1 MSNEQYLWVGFHIF
15 ILIMLAL
22 DIGVFHKKAHAVSV
36 KEALLWS
43 AFWIAFSGLFA
54 IGIYFLR
61 STVQATEFVTAY
73 LIEKSLSVDNLFIFL
88 TIFSY
93 FKVPDKYQ
101 HKVLFWGVLGALA
114 MRALFIIVGVA
125 ILAKFNFIIYILGA
139 FLVFTGFKL
148 FFAKDDIE
156 FKPESSWTLKL
167 VRRFFGVSKHYHGDK
182 FFVRKMG
189 YVFATP
195 LFLVLALVE
204 TTDLVFALDSIPAVL
219 AVSPDPFI
227 VYTSNIFAILGL
239 RSLYFALAGVV
250 GLFHYLNYGL
260 AIILSF
266 IGVKMMIS
274 GFYHVPIHFALLF
287 VLFILSASVILS
299 LVFPKKKSSIELTS

>member
-1 MSNEQYLWVGFHIF
+1 MSNELLLWIGFHIF

-22 DIGVFHKKAHAVSV
+22 DIGVFHRKAHVISV
-36 KEALLWS
+36 KEALWWS
-43 AFWIAFSGLFA
+43 AFWIGLACIFA
-54 IGIYFLR
+54 IGIWFYR
-61 STVQATEFVTAY
+61 STVQATEFMTAY
-73 LIEKSLSVDNLFIFL
+73 VVEKSLSVDNLFIFL

-93 FKVPDKYQ
+93 FKVPEKYQ
-101 HKVLFWGVLGALA
+101 HKVLFWGVLGALI
-114 MRALFIIVGVA
+114 MRAFFIVVGVA
-125 ILAKFNFIIYILGA
+125 ILAKFHFIIYILGA

-148 FFAKDDIE
+148 FFSKDDVE
-156 FKPESSWTLKL
+156 FKPESSWTLKF
-167 VRRFFGVSKHYHGDK
+167 VRRFFGVSKHYQEDK
-182 FFVRKMG
+182 FIVRKMG
-189 YVFATP
+189 YTFVTP
-195 LFLVLALVE
+195 LFMVLALVE

-266 IGVKMMIS
+266 IGVKMIIS
-274 GFYHVPIHFALLF
+274 GMYKIPIESALLF
-287 VLFILSASVILS
+287 VLVILLASVVIS
-299 LVFPKKKSSIELTS
+299 LLFPKKSNSESPA

>member
-22 DIGVFHKKAHAVSV
+22 DIGVFHKKAHAISV
-36 KEALLWS
+36 KEALSWS
-43 AFWIAFSGLFA
+43 AFWIVLSGLFA
-54 IGIYFLR
+54 VGIYFLR

-101 HKVLFWGVLGALA
+101 HKVLFWGVLGALV

-125 ILAKFNFIIYILGA
+125 ILAKFSFIIYILGA

-167 VRRFFGVSKHYHGDK
+167 VRRFFGVSKNYHGDK

-299 LVFPKKKSSIELTS
+299 LVFPKKESSIELS

>member
-1 MSNEQYLWVGFHIF
+1 
-15 ILIMLAL
+15 
-22 DIGVFHKKAHAVSV
+22 
-36 KEALLWS
+36 
-43 AFWIAFSGLFA
+43 
-54 IGIYFLR
+54 
-61 STVQATEFVTAY
+61 
-73 LIEKSLSVDNLFIFL
+73 
-88 TIFSY
+88 
-93 FKVPDKYQ
+93 
-101 HKVLFWGVLGALA
+101 
-114 MRALFIIVGVA
+114 
-125 ILAKFNFIIYILGA
+125 
-139 FLVFTGFKL
+139 
-148 FFAKDDIE
+148 
-156 FKPESSWTLKL
+156 
-167 VRRFFGVSKHYHGDK
+167 
-182 FFVRKMG
+182 MG

-299 LVFPKKKSSIELTS
+299 LVFPKKESSIELS

>member
-1 MSNEQYLWVGFHIF
+1 
-15 ILIMLAL
+15 MLAL
-22 DIGVFHKKAHAVSV
+22 DIGVFHKKAHAISV
-36 KEALLWS
+36 KEALMWS
-43 AFWIAFSGLFA
+43 AFWIALAGLFA
-54 IGIYFLR
+54 LGVFFFR

-73 LIEKSLSVDNLFIFL
+73 IIEKSLSVDNLFIFL
-88 TIFSY
+88 TIFNY
-93 FKVPDKYQ
+93 FKVPDKFQ

-125 ILAKFNFIIYILGA
+125 ILAKFKFIIYILGA

-148 FFAKDDIE
+148 FFSEDDVE
-156 FKPESSWTLKL
+156 FKPESSWTLRL
-167 VRRFFGVSKHYHGDK
+167 VRRFLGVAKNYHEDK

-189 YVFATP
+189 HVFATP

-274 GFYHVPIHFALLF
+274 GFYHVPIHIALLF
-287 VLFILSASVILS
+287 VLVILAASVILS
-299 LVFPKKKSSIELTS
+299 LIFPKKESALDPM

>member
-1 MSNEQYLWVGFHIF
+1 MSNELLLWIGFHIF

-22 DIGVFHKKAHAVSV
+22 DIGVFHRKAHVISV
-36 KEALLWS
+36 KEALWWS
-43 AFWIAFSGLFA
+43 AFWIGLACIFA
-54 IGIYFLR
+54 MGIWFYR
-61 STVQATEFVTAY
+61 STVQATEFMTAY
-73 LIEKSLSVDNLFIFL
+73 VVEKSLSVDNLFIFL

-93 FKVPDKYQ
+93 FKVPEKYQ
-101 HKVLFWGVLGALA
+101 HKVLFWGVLGALI
-114 MRALFIIVGVA
+114 MRAFFIVVGVA
-125 ILAKFNFIIYILGA
+125 ILAKFHFIIYILGA

-148 FFAKDDIE
+148 FFSKDDVE
-156 FKPESSWTLKL
+156 FKPESSWTLKF
-167 VRRFFGVSKHYHGDK
+167 VRRFFGVSKHYQEDK
-182 FFVRKMG
+182 FIVRKMG
-189 YVFATP
+189 YTFVTP
-195 LFLVLALVE
+195 LFMVLALVE

-266 IGVKMMIS
+266 IGVKMIIS
-274 GFYHVPIHFALLF
+274 GMYKIPIESALLF
-287 VLFILSASVILS
+287 VLVILLASVVIS
-299 LVFPKKKSSIELTS
+299 LLFPKKSNSESPA

>member
-1 MSNEQYLWVGFHIF
+1 MSNEQYLWIGFHIF

-36 KEALLWS
+36 KEALWWS
-43 AFWIAFSGLFA
+43 AFWIALAGLFA
-54 IGIYFLR
+54 VGIFFLR
-61 STVQATEFVTAY
+61 STVQATEFLTAY
-73 LIEKSLSVDNLFIFL
+73 IIEKSLSVDNLFIFL

-101 HKVLFWGVLGALA
+101 HKVLFWGVLGALV

-125 ILAKFNFIIYILGA
+125 ILAKFKFIIYILGA

-148 FFAKDDIE
+148 FFSKDDVE

-167 VRRFFGVSKHYHGDK
+167 VRRFFGVSKHYHEDK
-182 FFVRKMG
+182 FFVSKMG

-250 GLFHYLNYGL
+250 GLFHYLNFGL

-287 VLFILSASVILS
+287 VLIILLASVILS
-299 LVFPKKKSSIELTS
+299 LVFPKKESSIEPT

>member
-1 MSNEQYLWVGFHIF
+1 MSNELLLWIGFHIF

-22 DIGVFHKKAHAVSV
+22 DIGVFHRKAHVISV
-36 KEALLWS
+36 KEALWWS
-43 AFWIAFSGLFA
+43 AFWIGLACIFA
-54 IGIYFLR
+54 MGIWFYR
-61 STVQATEFVTAY
+61 STVQATEFMTAY
-73 LIEKSLSVDNLFIFL
+73 VVEKSLSVDNLFIFL

-93 FKVPDKYQ
+93 FKVPEKYQ
-101 HKVLFWGVLGALA
+101 HKVLFWGVLGALI
-114 MRALFIIVGVA
+114 MRAFFIVVGVA
-125 ILAKFNFIIYILGA
+125 ILAKFHFIIYILGA

-148 FFAKDDIE
+148 IFSKDDVE
-156 FKPESSWTLKL
+156 FKPESSWTLKF
-167 VRRFFGVSKHYHGDK
+167 VRRFFGVSKHYQEDK
-182 FFVRKMG
+182 FIVRKMG
-189 YVFATP
+189 YTFVTP
-195 LFLVLALVE
+195 LFIVLALVE

-266 IGVKMMIS
+266 IGVKMIIS
-274 GFYHVPIHFALLF
+274 GMYKIPIESALLF
-287 VLFILSASVILS
+287 VLVILLASVVIS
-299 LVFPKKKSSIELTS
+299 LLFPKKSNSESPA

>member
-1 MSNEQYLWVGFHIF
+1 MSNEQYLWIGFHVF

-36 KEALLWS
+36 KEALWWS
-43 AFWIAFSGLFA
+43 AFWIALAGIFA
-54 IGIYFLR
+54 IGIFYFR
-61 STVQATEFVTAY
+61 STIQATEFLTAY
-73 LIEKSLSVDNLFIFL
+73 VIEKSLSVDNLFIFL

-101 HKVLFWGVLGALA
+101 HTVLFWGVLGALV
-114 MRALFIIVGVA
+114 MRALFIVIGVA
-125 ILAKFNFIIYILGA
+125 ILAKFKFIIYILGA

-148 FFAKDDIE
+148 FFSKDDVE
-156 FKPESSWTLKL
+156 FKPESSWTLRL
-167 VRRFFGVSKHYHGDK
+167 VRKVFGVLKHYHEDK

-189 YVFATP
+189 YVLATP
-195 LFLVLALVE
+195 LFMVLALVE

-266 IGVKMMIS
+266 IGVKMMMS
-274 GFYHVPIHFALLF
+274 GYYHLPIHIALLVVII
-287 VLFILSASVILS
+287 VLAASVLLS
-299 LVFPKKKSSIELTS
+299 IIFPKKEESITT

>member
-1 MSNEQYLWVGFHIF
+1 
-15 ILIMLAL
+15 MLAL

-36 KEALLWS
+36 KEALWWS
-43 AFWIAFSGLFA
+43 AFWIALAGLFA
-54 IGIYFLR
+54 VGIFFFR

-73 LIEKSLSVDNLFIFL
+73 IIEKSLSVDNLFIFL

-114 MRALFIIVGVA
+114 MRALFIVVGVA
-125 ILAKFNFIIYILGA
+125 ILAKFKFIIYILGA

-148 FFAKDDIE
+148 FFSKDDIE
-156 FKPESSWTLKL
+156 FKPETSLAIRL
-167 VRRFFGVSKHYHGDK
+167 VRRFFGVSKHYHEDK
-182 FFVRKMG
+182 FIVKKMG
-189 YVFATP
+189 YTFVTP
-195 LFLVLALVE
+195 LFLVLVLVE

-260 AIILSF
+260 AVILSF

-274 GFYHVPIHFALLF
+274 GFYHLPIHFALLF
-287 VLFILSASVILS
+287 VLVTLAASVILS
-299 LVFPKKKSSIELTS
+299 LMYPKKEKSIEPI

>member
-22 DIGVFHKKAHAVSV
+22 DIGVFHKKAHAISV
-36 KEALLWS
+36 KEALSWS
-43 AFWIAFSGLFA
+43 AFWIVLSGLFA
-54 IGIYFLR
+54 VGIYFLR

-101 HKVLFWGVLGALA
+101 HKVLFWGVLGALV

-125 ILAKFNFIIYILGA
+125 ILAKFSFIIYILGA

-167 VRRFFGVSKHYHGDK
+167 VRRFFGVSKNYHGDK

-195 LFLVLALVE
+195 HFLVLALVE

-299 LVFPKKKSSIELTS
+299 LVFPKKESSIELS

>member
-22 DIGVFHKKAHAVSV
+22 DIGVFHKKAHAISV
-36 KEALLWS
+36 KEALSWS
-43 AFWIAFSGLFA
+43 AFWIVLSGLFA
-54 IGIYFLR
+54 VGIYFLR

-101 HKVLFWGVLGALA
+101 HKVLFWGVLGALV

-167 VRRFFGVSKHYHGDK
+167 VRRFFGVSKNYHGDK

-299 LVFPKKKSSIELTS
+299 LVFPKKESSIELS